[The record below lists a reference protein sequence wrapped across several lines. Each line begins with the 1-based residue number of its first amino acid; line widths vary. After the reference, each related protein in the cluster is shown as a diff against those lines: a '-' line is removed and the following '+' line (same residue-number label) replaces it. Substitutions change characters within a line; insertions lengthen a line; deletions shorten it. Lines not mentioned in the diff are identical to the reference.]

1 MATLQPTHSLHKGI
15 ATAYHC
21 LAERNFE
28 GNKRHPSPI
37 HKTFN
42 EFKINS
48 TETIQSVRHLS
59 ELTTD
64 VETHI
69 AETKE
74 RAYKEDEMAREE
86 LRAYSDGS
94 MIDGGVGGAA
104 VLMKGKEKIRERRF
118 YLGSADKYTVYEGEV
133 VGMILAVKL
142 LLDEKLKRG
151 GRRRT
156 MALGVDNQEA
166 IKATGASQSKP
177 GHCLMDFFHD
187 DLHNL
192 LLYDNNDKLIVR
204 WSAGHIGIPGNKQ
217 ADEQAKRAARGE
229 ISETHLLPTSLCSPN
244 DTPIILGEPPLLGNK

>member
-1 MATLQPTHSLHKGI
+1 MATLQTTHSLHKGI

-28 GNKRHPSPI
+28 GNKRHAPPI

-42 EFKINS
+42 EFKVNS
-48 TETIQSVRHLS
+48 TTTETIQSVRHLS

-104 VLMKGKEKIRERRF
+104 VLMEGKRRIREIRF

-142 LLDEKLKRG
+142 LWDEKLKRG

-156 MALGVDNQEA
+156 MALGVDNQAA
-166 IKATGASQSKP
+166 IRATGASQSKP

-192 LLYDNNDKLIVR
+192 LLYYNNDKLIIR
-204 WSAGHIGIPGNKQ
+204 WSAGHIGIPTTRITLFAQRYTNY
-217 ADEQAKRAARGE
+217 
-229 ISETHLLPTSLCSPN
+229 
-244 DTPIILGEPPLLGNK
+244 PPLRGKK

>member
-1 MATLQPTHSLHKGI
+1 HANMLPFQHNLKNQCHHATLGMATLQPTHSLHKGI

-142 LLDEKLKRG
+142 L
-151 GRRRT
+151 
-156 MALGVDNQEA
+156 
-166 IKATGASQSKP
+166 
-177 GHCLMDFFHD
+177 
-187 DLHNL
+187 
-192 LLYDNNDKLIVR
+192 
-204 WSAGHIGIPGNKQ
+204 
-217 ADEQAKRAARGE
+217 
-229 ISETHLLPTSLCSPN
+229 
-244 DTPIILGEPPLLGNK
+244 